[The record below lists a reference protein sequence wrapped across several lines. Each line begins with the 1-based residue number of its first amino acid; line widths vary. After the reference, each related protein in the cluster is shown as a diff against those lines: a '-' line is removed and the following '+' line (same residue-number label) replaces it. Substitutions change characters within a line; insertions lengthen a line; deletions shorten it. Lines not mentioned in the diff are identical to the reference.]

1 MEYLYFILT
10 FYVGMFCGYALRN
23 WVLRRM
29 AIRKGVIF
37 VTDEQGLR
45 SFYLQLEEDPD
56 TIEEDRKSTRLNSSH
71 IQKSR
76 MPSSA

>member
-56 TIEEDRKSTRLNSSH
+56 TIEDQNIAIFRVNKEADNKRE
-71 IQKSR
+71 
-76 MPSSA
+76 